1 MLQTKNLVAMLAS
14 NVLLDYTMTIWVIV
28 IRSNYHG
35 ILQSLI
41 CNVNLPKVAFG
52 VKCILSAAMKV
63 RGTRF
68 GSRSSRTRARYM

>member
-1 MLQTKNLVAMLAS
+1 MLWTKNLAAMLAS

-41 CNVNLPKVAFG
+41 YSVNLPEVAFD

-68 GSRSSRTRARYM
+68 GGRSSGTRA